1 MNGDTFNWYALYVKS
16 RHEFFTYSELVQ
28 KGMDVFLP
36 SIKKLRQWQDR
47 KKLIEFP
54 LFPGYLFVRVQPQP
68 SEFLKVL
75 KTKGVVTIVS
85 SSPGNPSPV
94 STQEIHSLRL
104 FIESGKDLDIYPH
117 LKEGERVS
125 IKRGLLRGAEG
136 ILMKKA
142 EQYIF
147 LVNIKLL
154 GKSVGVKVYAD
165 DLEAA

>member
-1 MNGDTFNWYALYVKS
+1 MNGETFNWYALYVKS
-16 RHEFFTYSELVQ
+16 RHEFFIYSELVK

-47 KKLIEFP
+47 KKLVEFP
-54 LFPGYLFVRVQPQP
+54 IFPGYLFVKLQPI
-68 SEFLKVL
+68 SGEFLKVL

-85 SSPGNPSPV
+85 SNPGNPSPI

-104 FIESGKDLDIYPH
+104 LIENGKDIDIYPQ
-117 LKEGERVS
+117 LKEGERVR

-136 ILMKKA
+136 ILVEKA

-147 LVNIKLL
+147 VVNIKLL

-165 DLEAA
+165 DLDAA